1 MTLEQL
7 VTEDY
12 VLLYLHG
19 GSCKSNVPSFPWLKR
34 CYQMLDRRLRKS
46 LKNVYM
52 VHPTFWLKS
61 LLWMSR
67 PFISSKFWRKLVY
80 VKNLEEL
87 YSLLPSVETQ
97 AVPDKV
103 KIFDVA
109 HFKK

>member
-61 LLWMSR
+61 LVWMSR